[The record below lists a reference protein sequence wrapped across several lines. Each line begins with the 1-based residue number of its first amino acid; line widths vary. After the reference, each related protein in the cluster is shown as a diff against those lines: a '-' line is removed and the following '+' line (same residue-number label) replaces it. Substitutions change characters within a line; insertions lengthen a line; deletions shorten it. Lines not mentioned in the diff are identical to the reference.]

1 MPASRRTIV
10 AVATGVAV
18 ATAATVAIITI
29 SGRQTPAQMLADGQ
43 AYLTGD
49 GVDRNVT
56 KALALLERAALSED
70 RVNAREAALE
80 LVSHFEDLSSDASN
94 EASAQR
100 WRMRAAECGHR
111 ESAETLLVELLEQVP
126 LPEQTERVARAGAK
140 AGSPYCMLVLGDLLA
155 QGRGTVKQDLPGARE
170 WYRKADEAGEARGNS
185 RLAIMLLDD
194 PAQQADCL
202 SRLIRAGEAGDP
214 ECAHHAAMR
223 LLGNHGVEPDVKTA
237 VAMFERA
244 IAAGHATSCFEY
256 ASLLEVGVL
265 VPQDLAKARALQQV
279 AAGEDPRACFAY
291 AQMCELG
298 IGGPVDVP
306 TAMQHYAL
314 AAKAGLR
321 GAHLRMGVLCQ
332 EGRPGFDPNPAEAE
346 KHLRAAADAGDTMA
360 QWRLSR
366 VLVET
371 GRGGEEAAEL
381 SSKAAKAGVPGALY
395 DQYWFLLK
403 GSANQPA
410 DRIAAIESLR
420 AATEQNFPEA
430 WYRWGI
436 LLADGG
442 QGVVGNTKDAAEA
455 FEKAIELGVPM
466 GALQMGAL
474 FYEKGLNA
482 PPDFVAAA
490 KQFRYAAEHGIT
502 DAQVAYGLRCER
514 GDGVPPDE
522 REAYRWYVLASAE
535 GNQFAISRRNYLRTR
550 LLNQNWQQLEDA
562 AADLLVVDAAK
573 AKFNREQVWS
583 PLDRRGG
590 RSAQG
595 KPEGFF
601 RPAAAPADAPTG
613 GGGRKRNVGPQPKG
627 NRGN

>member
-94 EASAQR
+94 QASAQR

-346 KHLRAAADAGDTMA
+346 RHLRAAADAGDTMA

-430 WYRWGI
+430 WFRWGI

-442 QGVVGNTKDAAEA
+442 QGVIGNTKEAADAFNRAV
-455 FEKAIELGVPM
+455 ELDVPM
-466 GALQMGAL
+466 GALQLGAL
-474 FYEKGLNA
+474 FQLGLDA
-482 PPDFVAAA
+482 PPDNRAAA
-490 KQFRYAAEHGIT
+490 SQYRFAAERGVTEAQFRL
-502 DAQVAYGLRCER
+502 GLMYEF
-514 GDGVPPDE
+514 GNGLPTDE
-522 REAYRWYVLASAE
+522 REAYRWYHLASAE
-535 GNQFAISRRNYLRTR
+535 GDGRAIARRAHLRTR
-550 LLNQNWQQLEDA
+550 LLQQDWQSLEDTA
-562 AADLLVVDAAK
+562 PGLLLVEPAK
-573 AKFNREQVWS
+573 AKLHREQVWS

-590 RSAQG
+590 RGTPAKG
-595 KPEGFF
+595 EGFAGREF
-601 RPAAAPADAPTG
+601 SIPADRPAAG
-613 GGGRKRNVGPQPKG
+613 GKGRSGGQRSKG

>member
-1 MPASRRTIV
+1 MPVSRRTIV

-18 ATAATVAIITI
+18 ATAATATIIAIR
-29 SGRQTPAQMLADGQ
+29 GRQTPAQMLADGQ

-80 LVSHFEDLSSDASN
+80 LVGHFEDLSSDASSQ
-94 EASAQR
+94 ASAQR

-185 RLAIMLLDD
+185 RLALMLLDD

-202 SRLIRAGEAGDP
+202 ARLIRAGEAGDA
-214 ECAHHAAMR
+214 ECAHHAGLR

-244 IAAGHATSCFEY
+244 IASGYAKSCFEL
-256 ASLLEVGVL
+256 ASLLEAGVL
-265 VPQDLAKARALQQV
+265 VPQDLTKARALQQV

-306 TAMQHYAL
+306 TAMHFYTL

-346 KHLRAAADAGDTMA
+346 KHLRVAADAGDSTA

-366 VLVET
+366 VLVES

-395 DQYWFLLK
+395 DQYWFLLR

-410 DRIAAIESLR
+410 DRIAANESLL
-420 AATEQNFPEA
+420 AATEQNFAEA
-430 WYRWGI
+430 WFRLGI
-436 LLADGG
+436 LKADGG
-442 QGVVGNTKDAAEA
+442 QGMIGNTKDAAEA
-455 FEKAIELGVPM
+455 FERAVELGVPM
-466 GALQMGAL
+466 GALQLGAL
-474 FYEKGLNA
+474 FQLGLDA
-482 PPDFVAAA
+482 PPDNALAAT
-490 KQFRYAAEHGIT
+490 QYRYAAERGIT
-502 DAQVAYGLRCER
+502 EAQFRLGLMYEF
-514 GDGVPPDE
+514 GTGLPADE
-522 REAYRWYVLASAE
+522 KEAYRWYHLASAE
-535 GNQFAISRRNYLRTR
+535 GDQRAMGRRNHLRTR
-550 LLNQNWQQLEDA
+550 MLNQNWQQLEDTA
-562 AADLLVVDAAK
+562 PGLLLVEPAK
-573 AKFNREQVWS
+573 AKFHREQVWS

-590 RSAQG
+590 RSASG
-595 KPEGFF
+595 KAEGFAGREIAMPPE
-601 RPAAAPADAPTG
+601 RPSTG
-613 GGGRKRNVGPQPKG
+613 GSRGRSGGQRPKG
-627 NRGN
+627 NRGS